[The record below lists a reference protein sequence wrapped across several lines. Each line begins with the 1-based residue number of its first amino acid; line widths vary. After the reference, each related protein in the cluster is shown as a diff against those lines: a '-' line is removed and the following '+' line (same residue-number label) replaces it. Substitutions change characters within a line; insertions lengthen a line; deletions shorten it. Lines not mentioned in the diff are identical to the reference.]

1 MEDPSPSFGAGRIVT
16 APIPFWAGESAIA
29 DVDLVEV
36 VVEAEGEG
44 EESIPKTVVTAIV
57 SNGQLVTAVNKK
69 KKISKAKYQNYG
81 PSQLWRVTGLQ
92 LFTC

>member
-1 MEDPSPSFGAGRIVT
+1 MEDPSPSLGAGRIVT

-69 KKISKAKYQNYG
+69 KDPESQISK
-81 PSQLWRVTGLQ
+81 LWALSA
-92 LFTC
+92 LESHWA